1 MQADEHAFDAACQM
15 PGFAE
20 DSKQPTSK
28 RIPLSVFKELCFK
41 WERRLTFIALACLAK
56 ADAFV
61 VRSMLLFLKRVVE
74 VRPSFWCHTP

>member
-1 MQADEHAFDAACQM
+1 MQSDEHAFDEACRK

-41 WERRLTFIALACLAK
+41 WEKRLTFIALACLAK

-61 VRSMLLFLKRVVE
+61 VRSMLMFLTKVVE
-74 VRPSFWCHTP
+74 VRPAFWCPAP